1 MQRARWC
8 CLGGLLLSLLGSA
21 VYGAEKGGS
30 PPAAKLFHVRI
41 RAVDARGRPIA
52 GALIEAWHTGGEPG
66 DFKVRRL
73 VVNGA
78 NEIRSKADGWAV
90 VSFSLVVKP
99 ATNRSLCTYFCFTA
113 QATGHLVTR
122 SGPIAAESSDRFE
135 IVLTLRRLVSVE
147 GRVVNRQG
155 RPVADAT
162 VFHTGNATER
172 TEVKTDSQGRFRLD
186 GLPEGRPPIFVTHP
200 AYHFYGQL
208 ADTSAKQ
215 QELRPLELD
224 RSPPPLR
231 TLPPLNSH
239 EQELRLARRVIRRI
253 LESAEEGK
261 KDRWNWQLYANLD
274 PWYVLEYVERHLS
287 KEVKNPF
294 ACRAMPL
301 LYPARRR
308 RAGSAGINRLRRGK
322 QSMGVDRDGP
332 PDTQIA
338 PGAEAGSARSGHAA
352 RARITDPLG
361 RVLYLS
367 RAAQQLFELGKV
379 DEAKWIVEAVTP
391 TAVQLPPTDNQASPK
406 RAKRSACSICG
417 RECVW
422 WRVLVTNGIVI
433 PREACF
439 ESRPGS
445 LKSSRRKRSES
456 SRGLSRSSPSWRRS
470 IGAISG
476 NAISPMKN

>member
-274 PWYVLEYVERHLS
+274 PWYALEYVERHLS

-301 LYPARRR
+301 LYPARPDNALAVLESIDCGEENKAWALIETVRQTPR
-308 RAGSAGINRLRRGK
+308 LPREQKLDLLDRATQHA
-322 QSMGVDRDGP
+322 RDNGP
-332 PDTQIA
+332 V
-338 PGAEAGSARSGHAA
+338 RSSLVPQPHRAA
-352 RARITDPLG
+352 VVRVGQGG
-361 RVLYLS
+361 RSEMDCGGGDSHS
-367 RAAQQLFELGKV
+367 RAAP
-379 DEAKWIVEAVTP
+379 A
-391 TAVQLPPTDNQASPK
+391 N
-406 RAKRSACSICG
+406 R
-417 RECVW
+417 
-422 WRVLVTNGIVI
+422 
-433 PREACF
+433 
-439 ESRPGS
+439 
-445 LKSSRRKRSES
+445 
-456 SRGLSRSSPSWRRS
+456 
-470 IGAISG
+470 
-476 NAISPMKN
+476 